1 MKKITISIFMF
12 FSLNS
17 YCQSVGYDSI
27 YVEKDVEAVRRNIST
42 MKSWLNQDYKDG
54 NIPLWIY
61 DQYYLMLKT
70 TYDTKKT

>member
-61 DQYYLMLKT
+61 DQYYLT
-70 TYDTKKT
+70 C